1 MIENLEKKFSRRH
14 IEARL
19 RLCVWS
25 ISEDCIDRLIF
36 FSRNRFQMSRSRTS
50 VSSFCLKMSV
60 SSVIR
65 SESQNGVHLV
75 GSGVTPLTTNF
86 GINI

>member
-36 FSRNRFQMSRSRTS
+36 FRGIGSR
-50 VSSFCLKMSV
+50 
-60 SSVIR
+60 
-65 SESQNGVHLV
+65 
-75 GSGVTPLTTNF
+75 
-86 GINI
+86 